1 MIGEILAIGDELLSG
16 RVINTTSSF
25 VASRLFINGHF
36 LKRITVVGDD
46 TNEIKKALLSAL
58 RNSQF
63 VIISGGLGPTT
74 DDITNEAVSK
84 ALGLPLEKNNLVQQQ
99 IEEMEAHLDKGA
111 LKQFMKKLTMLP
123 KGAKVLNPQGHAAG
137 YQLEYGGV
145 YLFFLPGVPEQLK
158 DHMVKRVIPRL
169 NELDSERPFVVQRLF
184 KLFGPTETEINVRL
198 KNIEKEHSEV
208 KIGYYPVF
216 PEVHI
221 SITASSSSQERVDEA
236 IFKASSVIKSEF
248 EKDIVAIGDEGSLEE
263 TLGQIMTERN
273 LVLSS
278 AESCTGGLLGATV
291 TGVSGSSNWFDRS
304 IVTYT
309 NRAKEQ
315 NLGVRHE
322 TLSQYG
328 AVSKETALEMVRGVR
343 RLTGTDVNIA
353 ITGIAGPTG
362 GTKDKP
368 VGTVFIGVMVK
379 DRELVHRFLFPGSRN
394 EVRRLT
400 VETAL
405 DWIRR
410 ILLYDTL
417 LPGYK
422 PLQ

>member
-58 RNSQF
+58 KNSQF

-84 ALGLPLEKNNLVQQQ
+84 ALGLPLEKNHLVQQQ

-123 KGAKVLNPQGHAAG
+123 KGARVLNPQGHAAG
-137 YQLEYGGV
+137 YELDYNGV

-169 NELDSERPFVVQRLF
+169 NKLDKERPFVAQRLF
-184 KLFGPTETEINVRL
+184 KLFGPTETEVNVRL

-221 SITASSSSQERVDEA
+221 SVTASSTSQERVDEL
-236 IFKASSVIKSEF
+236 ILKASSVIKSEF
-248 EKDIVAIGDEGSLEE
+248 EKDIVAVGDEGSLEE
-263 TLGQIMTERN
+263 TLGQIMMERN

-322 TLSQYG
+322 TLLQYG

-368 VGTVFIGVMVK
+368 VGTIYIAVMVK

>member
-84 ALGLPLEKNNLVQQQ
+84 ALGLPLEKNHLVQQQ
-99 IEEMEAHLDKGA
+99 IEEMEAHLDKDA

-123 KGAKVLNPQGHAAG
+123 KGARVLNPQGHAAG
-137 YQLEYGGV
+137 YELEYEGV

-158 DHMVKRVIPRL
+158 DHIVKRVIPRL

-184 KLFGPTETEINVRL
+184 KLFGPNETEVNVRL

-221 SITASSSSQERVDEA
+221 SVTASSTSQERVDEL
-236 IFKASSVIKSEF
+236 ILEASSVIKSEF
-248 EKDIVAIGDEGSLEE
+248 EKDIVAVGDEGSLEE
-263 TLGQIMTERN
+263 TLGQIMMERN

-362 GTKDKP
+362 GTKEKP
-368 VGTVFIGVMVK
+368 VGTVYIAVMVK